1 MLNIFKKLI
10 SLVFLVGN
18 LQRLQIYNKLLAK
31 SPISS
36 IMKVIIKSIQDDLL
50 VLVEKSK
57 SLTNNNALNRV
68 NLLVYTVVI
77 WKLLRFLWLQ
87 YQKLFG
93 PPGSRP
99 DKKKLVSSLRSD
111 MIREI
116 GSVPPVKSGKWPYQ
130 NCTGAKI

>member
-87 YQKLFG
+87 Y
-93 PPGSRP
+93 
-99 DKKKLVSSLRSD
+99 
-111 MIREI
+111 
-116 GSVPPVKSGKWPYQ
+116 
-130 NCTGAKI
+130 